1 MKEATRKQIEEI
13 LDTPA
18 KTHPIIGQLPPQDLE
33 LEAGL
38 LHFLEKQQAKKQSI
52 QSFVDYIP
60 EKMFYREENQARYDA
75 IIQNHKQERRKEI
88 SQPQAYW
95 VSDLIDLKKK
105 RELLGL
111 IDKCMVKLYDN
122 KQSFKII
129 KGRLFAQVEAI

>member
-1 MKEATRKQIEEI
+1 MEEPTHKQIEEV
-13 LDTPA
+13 LDAPVEIW
-18 KTHPIIGQLPPQDLE
+18 PIIGQLPPQDVE
-33 LEAGL
+33 LEDSL
-38 LHFLEKQQAKKQSI
+38 IHFLEKQQAKKQSI

-60 EKMFYREENQARYDA
+60 EKLFYSEENQARYDTL
-75 IIQNHKQERRKEI
+75 IKNHKQERRKEI

-105 RELLGL
+105 RDLLVLVQQYIG
-111 IDKCMVKLYDN
+111 KLYDN